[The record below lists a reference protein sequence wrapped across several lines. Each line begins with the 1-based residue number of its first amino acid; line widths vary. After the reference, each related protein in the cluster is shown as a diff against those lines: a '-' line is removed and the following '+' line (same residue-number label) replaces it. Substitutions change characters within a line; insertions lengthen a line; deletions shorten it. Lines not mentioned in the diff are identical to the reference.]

1 MSVQGKKVVI
11 IGGTSG
17 IGLATAKAAIAA
29 GAEVVIASRSAQKL
43 ATAKADIG
51 CKIDAQTIDLMAESS
66 IHDFFQNMGQIDH
79 LVISAGSVKT
89 GPIRELAF
97 NDAVD
102 SMTSKFWGPYL
113 AAKYAQVNPD
123 TSITLFSGILSR
135 RPSPGFAALAS
146 INAAVEGL
154 GRALALELAPVRVN
168 VISPGL
174 VETPVYEGMPPAQRQ
189 AYFESMAKQLPVKRI
204 GTPEDIAATVLHLM
218 QNGYT
223 TGTVVDVDGGSL
235 LI

>member
-1 MSVQGKKVVI
+1 MSVQGKEVVI

-43 ATAKADIG
+43 ATAKADVSG
-51 CKIDAQTIDLMAESS
+51 NIDARTIDLMAESS
-66 IHDFFQNMGQIDH
+66 IQDFFQKIGQIDH
-79 LVISAGSVKT
+79 LIISAGSVKT

-113 AAKYAQVNPD
+113 AAKYAQVNSD
-123 TSITLFSGILSR
+123 GSIALFSGILSR

-189 AYFESMAKQLPVKRI
+189 AYFESVAKQLPVKRI
-204 GTPEDIAATVLHLM
+204 GTPEDIPATVLQLM
-218 QNGYT
+218 QNVYT

>member
-51 CKIDAQTIDLMAESS
+51 GKIDAQTIDLMAESS

>member
-51 CKIDAQTIDLMAESS
+51 GKIDAQTIDLMAESS

-174 VETPVYEGMPPAQRQ
+174 AEAPVYEGMPPAQRQ

>member
-51 CKIDAQTIDLMAESS
+51 GEIDAQTIDLMAESS